1 MRDLDSGPARPGDGF
16 ERIAPADLNSTP
28 VGAGPLP
35 SRNGISTRGLLIAA
49 GLILLLAGMLLIGLP
64 ALLDASGPV
73 APATGAVDAMATG
86 TPASSAPPPATAG
99 AGPAAPAAAVAG
111 AAPIWDDEA
120 LLRARAES
128 QTLATQLGP
137 QLDALRAAAAP
148 RWAAAAFAAAEAEV
162 GAARAAFDA
171 RDFRN
176 ALERYRAASSAVAAL
191 DAERPRQLKA
201 AIANGYAA
209 LASGALEPAA
219 EAFDLALAI
228 SPGDAE
234 ARRGQTRVSRF
245 PAVQVQLQNAASA
258 EARGDLAAAASA
270 WREALKLDPDTDAA
284 RSGLARLDAAAASA
298 RFGKSMAAALAA
310 LDGGQLD
317 GAEQALQAAASQRPG
332 DAGVADA
339 RARLARARREQ
350 QLAALETQAA
360 AATRAESWADA
371 VRHHEAALAIDP
383 SLATAQAGLAA
394 ARPRAALA
402 ARLEAWIAQP
412 ARLASEAVQA
422 DARQGLASAR
432 AVAVP
437 GPVLQQQIATLDRLL
452 RDATTPVV
460 VRLQSD
466 ERTDVTVYKVGPQG
480 RFKDKQLQLR
490 PGRYTA
496 VGARPGYVDVRVEF
510 DVAPDGAASPVQ
522 IRCEEK
528 L

>member
-1 MRDLDSGPARPGDGF
+1 MRDPDSGPARPVDGF
-16 ERIAPADLNSTP
+16 ERIAPADLNAAP
-28 VGAGPLP
+28 LAAGPLP
-35 SRNGISTRGLLIAA
+35 SRNGITTRSLLIAA
-49 GLILLLAGMLLIGLP
+49 GLILLLAAALLIGLP
-64 ALLDASGPV
+64 ALLDASGPA
-73 APATGAVDAMATG
+73 APATAAGDAAEAATVQ
-86 TPASSAPPPATAG
+86 PPPATVA
-99 AGPAAPAAAVAG
+99 ASPAAPAAA
-111 AAPIWDDEA
+111 AAPASATPIWDDEA

-128 QTLATQLGP
+128 QTLAAQLGP
-137 QLDALRAAAAP
+137 QLEALRAAAAP

-162 GAARAAFDA
+162 GAAQAAFDG

-176 ALERYRAASSAVAAL
+176 AVERYRAASSAVAAL
-191 DAERPRQLKA
+191 DTERPRQLKA

-209 LASGALEPAA
+209 LASGMLETAA
-219 EAFDLALAI
+219 AAFDLALAI

-245 PAVQVQLQNAASA
+245 PDVQAQLQKAASA
-258 EARGDLAAAASA
+258 EARGDLAAAGTA

-317 GAEQALQAAASQRPG
+317 AAEQALQAAASQRPG

-350 QLAALETQAA
+350 QLAALEAQAA
-360 AATRAESWADA
+360 AAARAENWADA
-371 VRHHEAALAIDP
+371 ARHHEAALALDP
-383 SLATAQAGLAA
+383 SLVSAQSGLAA

-422 DARQGLASAR
+422 DVSQGLASAR
-432 AVAVP
+432 AIAAP
-437 GPVLQQQIATLDRLL
+437 GPVLQQQIATLERLL
-452 RDATTPVV
+452 REAATPVA

-466 ERTDVTVYKVGPQG
+466 ERTEVTVYKVGPQG

-510 DVAPDGAASPVQ
+510 EVGTEPAPSPVL